1 MLKTSTEISIHAPQ
15 WGATRRDDPACRRHA
30 NFNPRTPVGCDQTC
44 AQHGHARHGFQSTHP
59 SGVRPLRIML
69 RICALLFQSTHP
81 SGVRP
86 HIAMSYGLF
95 HVFQSTHPSGVRR
108 IIVIPQ
114 DRFGIFQSTHP
125 SGVRL
130 IDNDDRY
137 HTYLFQSTHPSGV
150 RRSPTANP
158 CTRIRISIHAPQWGA
173 TKFKVRLT
181 ITPEISIHAP
191 QWGATLAEGVKTG
204 AGARFQSTHPSGVR
218 LASRGELR
226 FARFEFQST
235 HPSGVRLSVI
245 SVSWAAT
252 YFNPRTPVGCDDS
265 APILGPPFMVFQS
278 THPSGVR
285 RCALGSRRCPL
296 TISIHAPQWGAT
308 WHTSIQCRQPP
319 ISIHAPQWGATCSDL
334 Q

>member
-1 MLKTSTEISIHAPQ
+1 M
-15 WGATRRDDPACRRHA
+15 RYY
-30 NFNPRTPVGCDQTC
+30 FNPRTPVGCDLISRCRTVC
-44 AQHGHARHGFQSTHP
+44 FTYFNPRTPVGCDESLSSHRTVSVYFNPRTPVGCDGRL
-59 SGVRPLRIML
+59 RPLRL
-69 RICALLFQSTHP
+69 TRQHFNPRTPVGCDALAVNDSIP
-81 SGVRP
+81 S
-86 HIAMSYGLF
+86 SK
-95 HVFQSTHPSGVRR
+95 
-108 IIVIPQ
+108 
-114 DRFGIFQSTHP
+114 FQSTHP